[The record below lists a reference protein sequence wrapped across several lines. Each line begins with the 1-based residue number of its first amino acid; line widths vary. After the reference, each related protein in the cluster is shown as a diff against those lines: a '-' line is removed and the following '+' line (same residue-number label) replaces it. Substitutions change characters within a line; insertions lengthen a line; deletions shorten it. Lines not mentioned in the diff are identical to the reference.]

1 MDYSTLKG
9 FDEKYARV
17 TVKQHKTFDGKVI
30 EVLYGAQDAEGNP
43 IPPKAVGEDGCGR
56 WYGIES
62 NGVTTMLVW
71 QHPACD
77 GGAIEFGTDEK
88 EEAFEALV
96 NTMKEKMNICKEID
110 GIANEGN
117 TSKEEEFKQLK
128 EKYNALKDWNTS
140 KEEEFKD
147 RISRASERYEQK
159 VSRINERVEQKKE
172 ILKEAEELAASNNW
186 KETNKI
192 FEELHDVWNDIGNAG
207 DQESEL
213 WKQFSSI
220 RRGFDSKRREY
231 FKNLDSNRAN
241 SAQIKEELIAKAQ
254 EVMNSIKDWK
264 ISSDRM
270 NELME
275 EWKKAGHAG
284 KGKDD
289 ELWEKFN
296 GLRKSFFDQR
306 KEHFE
311 NLEVQYKES
320 IAKKESLIEKAKEI
334 AATADFS
341 KGNTEAMKNLDKEWK
356 SAGYSGRD
364 KNDSLWE
371 TFKEVKNQFW
381 DGKHADTQKRF
392 KEIVDKKQ
400 ELLSSQREQLN
411 TLEESVF
418 ETDDYTTIHNI
429 ERKISEK
436 KDFIETL
443 KQDIED
449 ISNKIQTED
458 EPEAVEETVKEEV
471 VEETPEEVVETVVEE
486 TPTETVEETTE
497 NEE

>member
-1 MDYSTLKG
+1 MEYKTLKG

-43 IPPKAVGEDGCGR
+43 VQAKAVGENGCGR

-62 NGVTTMLVW
+62 NGQTQMLIW
-71 QHPACD
+71 QHPSCD
-77 GGAIEFGTDEK
+77 GGAIEYGTEEK
-88 EEAFEALV
+88 EQAFDMMIDLI
-96 NTMKEKMNICKEID
+96 KEKMDLCKQID
-110 GIANEGN
+110 TIANEGN
-117 TSKEEEFKQLK
+117 TSKQEEFNNLV
-128 EKYNALKDWNTS
+128 EKYNGLKDWNTS

-147 RISRASERYEQK
+147 RIARAKERFEGK
-159 VSRINERVEQKKE
+159 VNRINERVEQKKE
-172 ILKEAEELAASNNW
+172 LLKEAEELAASTNW
-186 KETNKI
+186 KQTKEI

-207 DQESEL
+207 DQENEL

-220 RRGFDSKRREY
+220 RRGFEEKRREH
-231 FKNLDSNRAN
+231 FKNLDTNRAN
-241 SAQIKEELIAKAQ
+241 AAQVKEELIAKATAA
-254 EVMNSIKDWK
+254 MNNIKDWK
-264 ISSDRM
+264 TTSTKM
-270 NELME
+270 NDLME

-284 KGKDD
+284 REKDD
-289 ELWEKFN
+289 ALWEEFN
-296 GLRKSFFDQR
+296 TLRKNFFDQR

-311 NLEVQYKES
+311 SLEAQYKES
-320 IAKKESLIEKAKEI
+320 IAKKEELIAKAKEI
-334 AATADFS
+334 AEKLDFS
-341 KGNTEAMKNLDKEWK
+341 KESTEAMKNLDKEWK

-371 TFKEVKNQFW
+371 VFKEAKNTFW

-392 KEIVDKKQ
+392 KEIIDKKQ

-411 TLEESVF
+411 TLEESVY
-418 ETDDYTTIHNI
+418 ETDDYNTIHNI

-449 ISNKIQTED
+449 ISNKIES
-458 EPEAVEETVKEEV
+458 E
-471 VEETPEEVVETVVEE
+471 
-486 TPTETVEETTE
+486 
-497 NEE
+497 